1 MYAFNSSPK
10 QRQKLEDIA
19 VEVGR
24 AGGNGVISLV
34 VKSQRGKLALQR
46 YAFTL
51 LVKQTVLTG
60 SEVDEMVCECSL
72 YSGIR
77 LKGNV

>member
-1 MYAFNSSPK
+1 M
-10 QRQKLEDIA
+10 
-19 VEVGR
+19 
-24 AGGNGVISLV
+24 